1 MQELPIGKAEV
12 VKRGKDVVILAFGS
26 TLQACREVASRI
38 GASLVNMR
46 FVKPLDTEVIMDM
59 AHGHNLLVTVE
70 ENAVMGGAGSGVN
83 EFLAATG
90 GSFNILNI
98 GIPDHYIEH
107 GSRHDCL
114 TKAGLDANGI
124 LEQVNK
130 RFELM
135 NITRSALGSDL

>member
-26 TLQACREVASRI
+26 MLQACSEVASRI

-46 FVKPLDTEVIMDM
+46 FVKPLDTEVIMEM
-59 AHGHNLLVTVE
+59 AQSHNLLVTVE

-83 EFLAATG
+83 EFLAVTG
-90 GSFNILNI
+90 GSFSILNI

-107 GSRHDCL
+107 GSRQDCL
-114 TKAGLDANGI
+114 AMAGLDANGI

>member
-1 MQELPIGKAEV
+1 
-12 VKRGKDVVILAFGS
+12 
-26 TLQACREVASRI
+26 
-38 GASLVNMR
+38 
-46 FVKPLDTEVIMDM
+46 MDM
-59 AHGHNLLVTVE
+59 AHSHNLLVTVE

-90 GSFNILNI
+90 GSFNIMNI

-107 GSRHDCL
+107 GSRQDCL
-114 TKAGLDANGI
+114 AMAGLDASGI
-124 LEQVNK
+124 LEQVSK